1 MKKTHS
7 TVNKIDVRNLF
18 GTPGVPRVST
28 SQAHTSHSHTSS
40 TNVNDDATRDFYDLR
55 SKISSEVHH
64 YGDRKS
70 AQEKKA
76 VIMNFWDEQK
86 VILSDLDHYLS
97 KERDALKQT
106 KKELEKKIASIEAKQ
121 RKVSTIKNLIYSETE
136 KLE

>member
-1 MKKTHS
+1 MH
-7 TVNKIDVRNLF
+7 
-18 GTPGVPRVST
+18 
-28 SQAHTSHSHTSS
+28 
-40 TNVNDDATRDFYDLR
+40 
-55 SKISSEVHH
+55 
-64 YGDRKS
+64 
-70 AQEKKA
+70 
-76 VIMNFWDEQK
+76 FWDEQK